1 MKVVLIN
8 GSVHEHGCTSRALEE
23 MKIEFEKNGIEVIS
37 FCVGKDP
44 IPDSLVNDK
53 ESPKGKQKIDEFMKL
68 AEECDGFVFGGP
80 VYFSN
85 PSGQLMSFM
94 NRVFY
99 GSKPELFAGKVGV
112 GITTARRAGVVSTMD
127 DINHY
132 FYLKQMIIP
141 TAFYWNQV
149 YGAVAKDVEEDKEGL
164 QNLRRLAQNMTYIL
178 KLIELGKKNGIEFP
192 SFDEKKERTNFIR

>member
-37 FCVGKDP
+37 FWVGKDP

-80 VYFSN
+80 
-85 PSGQLMSFM
+85 
-94 NRVFY
+94 
-99 GSKPELFAGKVGV
+99 
-112 GITTARRAGVVSTMD
+112 VSTMD